1 MGVLN
6 RKDRRALLKKG
17 NIENVV
23 AGAINQTHSKI
34 RLDTI
39 NDLMAM
45 ALMALNSE
53 FGFGE
58 KRLKK
63 FHQKIASLGEEL
75 IAGTVEL
82 EDIREHLRDNCNV
95 QF

>member
-53 FGFGE
+53 FGFGK

-63 FHQKIASLGEEL
+63 FHKKIASL
-75 IAGTVEL
+75 
-82 EDIREHLRDNCNV
+82 NV

>member
-1 MGVLN
+1 MALLN

-75 IAGTVEL
+75 IAGTL
-82 EDIREHLRDNCNV
+82 TIDDIRNKLKENCNV

>member
-1 MGVLN
+1 
-6 RKDRRALLKKG
+6 
-17 NIENVV
+17 
-23 AGAINQTHSKI
+23 
-34 RLDTI
+34 
-39 NDLMAM
+39 MAM

-82 EDIREHLRDNCNV
+82 EDIRNHLRENCNV

>member
-1 MGVLN
+1 
-6 RKDRRALLKKG
+6 
-17 NIENVV
+17 
-23 AGAINQTHSKI
+23 
-34 RLDTI
+34 
-39 NDLMAM
+39 MAM

-63 FHQKIASLGEEL
+63 FHQKIARLGEEL

-82 EDIREHLRDNCNV
+82 EDIKEYLVKECKLEL
-95 QF
+95 

>member
-1 MGVLN
+1 MAVLN

-82 EDIREHLRDNCNV
+82 DDMRSHLRENCNV